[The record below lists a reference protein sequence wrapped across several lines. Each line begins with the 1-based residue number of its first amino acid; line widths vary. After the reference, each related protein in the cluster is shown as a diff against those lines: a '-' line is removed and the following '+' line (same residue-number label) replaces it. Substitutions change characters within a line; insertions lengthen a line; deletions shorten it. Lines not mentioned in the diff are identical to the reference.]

1 MSKML
6 FILLLILSPLS
17 VHGIETIPDASIGHT
32 HLLRT
37 TEGDSLVG
45 RILSVQ
51 DGEVTFST
59 QAGLVLVPV
68 ENIVSLIAV
77 SVPDVRS
84 TASLQPHPNQ
94 TRLLF
99 APTGRTLGSGSGYVA
114 DHLLFFPA
122 FAVGVTDRL
131 TVGGGFSFIPG
142 ESLSDQLFFL
152 TPKLGLVR
160 TDQTNLSVG
169 ALVGGFPGNSD
180 VEGPAGV
187 VYGVGT
193 FGPVE
198 RSLTVG
204 VGFGFAGT
212 DLMGKPVFMIGG
224 ESRVSKEFAL
234 ISENWMVV
242 DEPPLLSVG
251 CRMFG
256 ERFSVDLAIVGVPG
270 DAAVVFPYIDLV
282 YAFGH

>member
-1 MSKML
+1 M
-6 FILLLILSPLS
+6 PL
-17 VHGIETIPDASIGHT
+17 HGIDVIPDASISQT

-59 QAGLVLVPV
+59 QTGLVLVPS

-77 SVPDVRS
+77 SVPEVRS
-84 TASLQPHPNQ
+84 TAPPHTHPNQ
-94 TRLLF
+94 TRILF

-142 ESLSDQLFFL
+142 ISLSNQLFFL
-152 TPKLGLVR
+152 TPKLGLVQ
-160 TDQTNLSVG
+160 TEQTNLSVG

-180 VEGPAGV
+180 LVGTAGV

-193 FGPVE
+193 FGPVD

-212 DLMGKPVFMIGG
+212 DLKGEPVFVIGG
-224 ESRVSKEFAL
+224 EARVSKEFAL
-234 ISENWMVV
+234 ISENWIVV

-256 ERFSVDLAIVGVPG
+256 ERFSVDLAIVGVSG